1 MFTFGFLSRSR
12 YHGRSYASQEFGY
25 RYTVWRD
32 NYAFIEHFN
41 ANANASYTLAI
52 NDLGD
57 MDYDEIGRRYTGLMS
72 TPPAHDGRAY
82 EEAEKAAKREIEER
96 AVPSSFDWRTEN
108 VVTPVRSQGSC
119 GSCYVFTATG
129 AIEGAYKIATGQ
141 LTALSDQ
148 MLRTASPSLALLLY
162 VSLLLLLLLLLW
174 AQRASLHPSP
184 FAVDCAQGTGNLGCS
199 GGNMEITYSW
209 IINNGGGVSAQSSYP
224 PYTGVQGPCRSSAG
238 NNGATIKAYR
248 TVASGSESD
257 LLVKAAM
264 GPVSVG
270 VNASP
275 RSFAYYSSG
284 TLDDPTCTSTGLN
297 HAVLVIGWGTDAS
310 GTDYWLVKNQ
320 WGTCTCRSAAR
331 NYFSHVTLQWNNNSK
346 PNTCVC
352 VCSVLC
358 AMCDSV
364 GYVRLCSDCPEQEH
378 VRYRFDGLPALLQRR
393 LQLCCCCPFALSFSC
408 CPIALAR
415 RCFALQVSLGLHLP
429 LLLPVS
435 LVPGRRRRTCTHIRV
450 FCDNVSQP
458 QWEERARGWMVGER
472 ALRSSFLLPKHSRN
486 GKRKGKLWFLRRFLF
501 FSAVNGVF
509 SGCRTL
515 LRNLPDPGETLA
527 LTIGQGVR
535 LSKGCELLG
544 LRRGIRS
551 GPERNVKS
559 TVHFYRGT
567 ALRLAPELQAKDL
580 TVRLPRPRS
589 KFPLHRASVCSA
601 P

>member
-1 MFTFGFLSRSR
+1 MKRHLLRLACFLLSITVLASAISPRFDERNYTLLADSPVTRSYFTSWAR

-72 TPPAHDGRAY
+72 TPPAHDDRAY

-148 MLRTASPSLALLLY
+148 MLL
-162 VSLLLLLLLLLW
+162 
-174 AQRASLHPSP
+174 
-184 FAVDCAQGTGNLGCS
+184 DCAQGTGNLGCS

-310 GTDYWLVKNQ
+310 GNDYWLVKNQ
-320 WGTCTCRSAAR
+320 WGTSWGMSGYAQIARNKNMCGIASMASQPCYNADCSSTAAVPSPSRSPAAPSRSPAAASPSRSPSACTC
-331 NYFSHVTLQWNNNSK
+331 
-346 PNTCVC
+346 P
-352 VCSVLC
+352 CS
-358 AMCDSV
+358 
-364 GYVRLCSDCPEQEH
+364 
-378 VRYRFDGLPALLQRR
+378 
-393 LQLCCCCPFALSFSC
+393 
-408 CPIALAR
+408 
-415 RCFALQVSLGLHLP
+415 
-429 LLLPVS
+429 
-435 LVPGRRRRTCTHIRV
+435 
-450 FCDNVSQP
+450 
-458 QWEERARGWMVGER
+458 
-472 ALRSSFLLPKHSRN
+472 
-486 GKRKGKLWFLRRFLF
+486 
-501 FSAVNGVF
+501 
-509 SGCRTL
+509 CR
-515 LRNLPDPGETLA
+515 
-527 LTIGQGVR
+527 
-535 LSKGCELLG
+535 
-544 LRRGIRS
+544 
-551 GPERNVKS
+551 
-559 TVHFYRGT
+559 
-567 ALRLAPELQAKDL
+567 
-580 TVRLPRPRS
+580 
-589 KFPLHRASVCSA
+589 
-601 P
+601 